1 MTRTDARSHATS
13 PVPSAPGD
21 DPPAPLPEAGAPNAY
36 VRAMAWLYAA
46 CIVVGAVSIV
56 CMTGLIFTG
65 VIMRYVFEVGAR
77 FAEPMAIFFT
87 VQLTMYG
94 AAACYRAQ
102 AHLAMAYF
110 VELLPAPGR
119 RAAGWLVHALMA
131 AIAVAMIWSGISLT
145 RTTWFQAYPEFDY
158 VKVGLVYSGIPGSG
172 VVLLLF
178 VVEAVFW
185 PRPPAGSE
193 REGIEAASEPEKRLG
208 G

>member
-1 MTRTDARSHATS
+1 MD
-13 PVPSAPGD
+13 
-21 DPPAPLPEAGAPNAY
+21 
-36 VRAMAWLYAA
+36 WLYAA
-46 CIVVGAVSIV
+46 CITVGVVSIV

-65 VIMRYVFEVGAR
+65 VVMRYVFEVGAR

-102 AHLAMAYF
+102 AHLHMAYF
-110 VELLPAPGR
+110 VGLLRAPLR

-131 AIAVAMIWSGISLT
+131 AIAVAMIWYGISLT

-158 VKVGLVYSGIPGSG
+158 VRVGLVYSGIPGSG

-178 VVEAVFW
+178 IVEAVLW
-185 PRPPAGSE
+185 PRQ
-193 REGIEAASEPEKRLG
+193 AASEAEEALEHAAAERRLG

>member
-1 MTRTDARSHATS
+1 M
-13 PVPSAPGD
+13 PSEPGD
-21 DPPAPLPEAGAPNAY
+21 DRPASPPEKSGAGAPNAY
-36 VRAMAWLYAA
+36 VRAMDGLYFA
-46 CIVVGAVSIV
+46 CVAIGVVSIV
-56 CMTGLIFTG
+56 CMTGLIFAG
-65 VIMRYVFEVGAR
+65 VVMRYLFEVGAR

-110 VELLPAPGR
+110 VGLLPAGLQ
-119 RAAGWLVHALMA
+119 RAARWLMHALMA
-131 AIAVAMIWSGISLT
+131 AIAVAMIWYGISLA

-172 VVLLLF
+172 IVLLLF
-178 VVEAVFW
+178 IVEAVLW
-185 PRPPAGSE
+185 PRPASSE
-193 REGIEAASEPEKRLG
+193 AEEALEHALTAEKRLG

>member
-1 MTRTDARSHATS
+1 MPTVS
-13 PVPSAPGD
+13 GD
-21 DPPAPLPEAGAPNAY
+21 DRPAPPPAKSGEGVPNAY
-36 VRAMAWLYAA
+36 ARAMDWLYTA
-46 CIVVGAVSIV
+46 CIAIGVVSIV
-56 CMTGLIFTG
+56 CMTGLIFAG
-65 VIMRYVFEVGAR
+65 VVMRCIFEVGAR

-102 AHLAMAYF
+102 AHLSMAYF
-110 VELLPAPGR
+110 VGLLPEHLG

-131 AIAVAMIWSGISLT
+131 AIAVAMIWYGISLR

-178 VVEAVFW
+178 VLEAVLW
-185 PRPPAGSE
+185 PRPAVSETDEALEQAGVG
-193 REGIEAASEPEKRLG
+193 RRAAGRVTHG
-208 G
+208 R